1 MNDIYGLVRGPLAL
15 AAIVLFV
22 VGLIYQA
29 QRFFSL
35 TKERTIVRPPAS
47 ILGKVGQPSGPSLD
61 AINNSMLGVH
71 PYMTVIT
78 SIIHTCLII
87 VPIFLLAH
95 NVLLYE
101 STGFNLFTLP
111 EQVSSILTLIV
122 ILGGVFFFLR
132 RIFVSRVRAIT
143 TLYDYIIL
151 LIVVAP
157 FLTGFVA
164 ARQWYD
170 YQTMMIVHILAGEV
184 MLVAIPFTKLKHG
197 LLFFLYRYLMHY
209 EHSLGSGTRVWS
221 YSKSVK

>member
-22 VGLIYQA
+22 AGLIYQA
-29 QRFFSL
+29 QRFYSL
-35 TKERTIVRPPAS
+35 TRERSTVLPPAS
-47 ILGKVGQPSGPSLD
+47 VLGKVGQRSGPSLD
-61 AINNSMLGVH
+61 AINNSVLGVH
-71 PYMTVIT
+71 PYLTVIT

-101 STGFNLFTLP
+101 SWGFNLFTLP
-111 EQVSSILTLIV
+111 EQVSNVLTIMV

-132 RIFVSRVRAIT
+132 RLFVYRVRAIT

-151 LIVVAP
+151 LIVIVP
-157 FLTGFVA
+157 FLTGYMA
-164 ARQWYD
+164 AHQWFD
-170 YQTMMIVHILAGEV
+170 YQTIMIVHILAGEV